1 MATSGSIL
9 GNPVIRLEDPR
20 ILRGEARYLDDLPI
34 PGAAHVVFVRSTIA
48 HARIESV
55 DTSEAKAMPGVVD
68 VFTSADLEVPDVQG
82 FIMLPPAFN
91 RPSLA
96 KGRVRFVGDIV
107 AAVVAETRTQAVD
120 AAEAVIVDYDP
131 LPVVVDP
138 EAAMDED
145 APLLFEEHG
154 SNVAFAMDFGDDPT
168 VFEGADHVVAVRS
181 VSQRLAPVP
190 MEGNAI
196 VAEPTAAGMTVHVP
210 TQGPNS
216 LRDSLA
222 PLLGYEQHQL
232 RVVAPAVGGGFGA
245 KQGVY
250 PEFVIVGHAAKRL
263 GRPVKWVETRSENMV
278 SMVQGRGQLE
288 YIELGLTKEGRIV
301 GMKGR
306 VIGDAGAY
314 PAIGAFLVFFTRQ
327 MAPGVYDIP
336 KVDVKC
342 FGVATNTT
350 PMAAYRGA
358 GRPEAAQFLERAL
371 DIAADELGIDPVEIR
386 RRNFIAPDAFPVAT
400 VTGSNYDS
408 GNYAL
413 PLDEACRIAGYD
425 DLRAE
430 QKARRERGDT
440 KLMGIGVSTYVEITA
455 PGIFSEYG
463 KVEIA
468 ADGGV
473 DVTVGTSSHGQGHRT
488 AFAMIV
494 QDLLGI
500 PMEKVRL
507 IQNDTDVVPR
517 GSGTMGSRSIQIAGS
532 AVHEASTQVLEKA
545 KQLAAH
551 LLEANVDDITVYEGV
566 GLGVAGVPAN
576 ALTWQE
582 LSLASTEADRRPPG
596 WDGHLDVEL
605 DFNQGESTYPF
616 GAHIAVVEIDTETGR
631 VELQRIVAVDDCG
644 RIINPILVRGQQ
656 HGGIAQGVAQA
667 LYEQVVYDDDGN
679 PLTANLMDYAMPSAA
694 EFPSFEASNT
704 ETPTPRNPLGAK
716 GIGESATIG
725 STPAVQNAVIDALSH
740 LGVTHLDMPFT
751 AEKVWQAIQGAQ
763 GTA

>member
-20 ILRGEARYLDDLPI
+20 ILRGDTHYLDDLPF

-48 HARIESV
+48 HARIESI
-55 DTSEAKAMPGVVD
+55 DTTEAKAMPGVVD
-68 VFTSADLEVPDVQG
+68 VYTSADLDVPDVQG

-107 AAVVAETRTQAVD
+107 AAVVAETRAQAVD

-138 EAAMDED
+138 EAAMADD
-145 APLLFEEHG
+145 APVLFEEHG
-154 SNVAFAMDFGDDPT
+154 SNVAFTMDFGDDPT
-168 VFEGADHVVAVRS
+168 VLEGADHVVSLRS
-181 VSQRLAPVP
+181 VSQRLAAVP

-196 VAEPTAAGMTVHVP
+196 VAEPTAEGMTVHVP

-216 LRDSLA
+216 VRDSLA

-250 PEFVIVGHAAKRL
+250 PEFVVVGHAAKKL
-263 GRPVKWVETRSENMV
+263 NRPVKWVETRSENMV
-278 SMVQGRGQLE
+278 AMAQGRGQLE
-288 YIELGLTKEGRIV
+288 YLELGLTKEGRIV

-386 RRNFIAPDAFPVAT
+386 KRNFIPPDAFPVTT

-408 GNYAL
+408 GNYVL

-430 QKARRERGDT
+430 QRARRERGDRT
-440 KLMGIGVSTYVEITA
+440 LIGIGVSTYVEITA

-463 KVEIA
+463 KVEVT

-494 QDLLGI
+494 QDLLGV

-507 IQNDTDVVPR
+507 IQNDTDFVPR

-551 LLEANVDDITVYEGV
+551 LLEADVDDITVYEGV

-582 LSLASTEADRRPPG
+582 LSLAATEADRRPPG
-596 WDGHLDVEL
+596 WEGHLEVEL

-616 GAHIAVVEIDTETGR
+616 GAHIAVVEIDRDTGR
-631 VELQRIVAVDDCG
+631 VELLRIIAVDDCG

-667 LYEQVVYDDDGN
+667 LYEQVVYDADGN

-704 ETPTPRNPLGAK
+704 ETPTTRNPLGAK

-740 LGVTHLDMPFT
+740 LGVIHLDMPFT
-751 AEKVWQAIQGAQ
+751 AERVWQAIQGAQ
-763 GTA
+763 PTA